1 MREFIEYLLKEIVTQ
16 PEAVVVN
23 ENVGEFGTDITITV
37 AQEDMGLVIGKEG
50 RTIRS
55 VRALAKAKAIKEQI
69 KVNVELLDPYRE
81 QTQETPTDTEAPETT
96 EAAE

>member
-16 PEAVVVN
+16 PDAVVV
-23 ENVGEFGTDITITV
+23 EEETGEFGTDIAITV

-69 KVNVELLDPYRE
+69 KVNVELLDPYRDNAPDAD
-81 QTQETPTDTEAPETT
+81 ETP
-96 EAAE
+96 AE